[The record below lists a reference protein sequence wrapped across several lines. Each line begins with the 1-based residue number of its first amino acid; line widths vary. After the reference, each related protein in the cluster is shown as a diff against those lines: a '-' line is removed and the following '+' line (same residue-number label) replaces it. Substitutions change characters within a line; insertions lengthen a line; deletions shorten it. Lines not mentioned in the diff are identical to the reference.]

1 MNHSVTILVAI
12 AWCMLGGCQQATDQ
26 TPPPLLDIDV
36 SFELVDESANA
47 VTADDYSGKL
57 RLVFFGYTSCPD
69 ICPITLQNIGMALSA
84 LDSLAEQVTVLFI
97 SVDPKRDTPER
108 LAQYTDAFHASIVGL
123 TGTHEQIT
131 AVTTGFRTTFGY
143 SLSAENGQDRPL
155 DRDEYNALTPTDAY
169 VPYHS
174 SQVYVIGRDDGIVD
188 IIGYG
193 SKPSQIEDTIRKHL

>member
-1 MNHSVTILVAI
+1 MNYSVVVFVVMALY
-12 AWCMLGGCQQATDQ
+12 LFGGCQQETDHS
-26 TPPPLLDIDV
+26 PAAEPDIDV
-36 SFELVDESANA
+36 SFELVDESAND
-47 VTADDYSGKL
+47 VTADDFSGTL

-69 ICPITLQNIGMALSA
+69 ICPVTLQNIGMALNS
-84 LDSLAEQVTVLFI
+84 LNSLAAQVTVLFI
-97 SVDPKRDTPER
+97 SIDPKRDTPER

-143 SLSAENGQDRPL
+143 SLRAENGQDRPL
-155 DRDEYNALTPTDAY
+155 NRDEYNALAPTDAY

-174 SQVYVIGRDDGIVD
+174 SQVYVIGRDDEIAD

-193 SKPSQIEDTIRKHL
+193 SKPSQIEETIRKYL